1 MWNLNTGSA
10 ARNSKKEKKG
20 KEKEKPKKGAK
31 ETKQKKML
39 KNGNGAGAF
48 AGEVADDD
56 REPELTR
63 RPWEKAVVRGSG
75 KSSSSTRLEVIF

>member
-1 MWNLNTGSA
+1 
-10 ARNSKKEKKG
+10 
-20 KEKEKPKKGAK
+20 
-31 ETKQKKML
+31 ML

-63 RPWEKAVVRGSG
+63 RPWEKAVVWGSG
-75 KSSSSTRLEVIF
+75 KSSSSSSSTRLEVIF